1 MNPKPE
7 TRNLKLALAAGV
19 GGVWLLLALVLALP
33 VPVWAGWL
41 IGAASSGG
49 VAAFAYFRLGR
60 AQAAAREAAEREDKN
75 EALVLDRLVKVLDH
89 HDDGAHTLKAAN
101 KEMQYV
107 IDQTGT
113 AVTQLGESFQG
124 ILGAIQ
130 KSTEESQA
138 LIAHFTAGR
147 NGGRYSFDSME
158 ELLRRNREQDEIVTR
173 VVNDIMGTT
182 DNLTREVGKM
192 AEEVA
197 GIQNI
202 AEEVGYIADQTNLLA
217 LNAAIEAA
225 RAGEHGRGFAVVA
238 DEVRK
243 LSDKALDAGQR
254 IEKMSTSIRR
264 QIDASTSQTQEVM
277 GRNTESA
284 AATQASLKNFEARF
298 TGSLGALAEAM
309 RAMTTSAETTGREI
323 SNVVFSLQFQDIVRQ
338 RLEHVIKAL
347 EAQGE
352 DLIEDIPAVQE
363 VSPRLSAWRPNPGKR
378 EHLQTV
384 VTVDNHYEVNNGDNV
399 VLF

>member
-1 MNPKPE
+1 MVG
-7 TRNLKLALAAGV
+7 LA
-19 GGVWLLLALVLALP
+19 
-33 VPVWAGWL
+33 
-41 IGAASSGG
+41 
-49 VAAFAYFRLGR
+49 RLR
-60 AQAAAREAAEREDKN
+60 RMEAAAAEAAEREEKS
-75 EALVLDRLVKVLDH
+75 EALVVDRLVKVLDH

-113 AVTQLGESFQG
+113 AVAQLGESFQG

-147 NGGRYSFDSME
+147 NGGRYAFDSME

-173 VVNDIMGTT
+173 VIGSIMEATE
-182 DNLTREVGKM
+182 NLRREVEKM
-192 AEEVA
+192 AGEVA

-243 LSDKALDAGQR
+243 LSDKALDAGKR

-277 GRNTESA
+277 GRNTDNA
-284 AATQASLKNFEARF
+284 AATQVSLKNFEVRF
-298 TGSLGALAEAM
+298 TDSLGALADAM

-352 DLIEDIPAVQE
+352 DLLGDIPAVQD
-363 VSPRLSAWRPNPGKR
+363 VSPLLSGWRPNPGKR

-384 VTVDNHYEVNNGDNV
+384 VTVDNHYDVNNGDNV

>member
-1 MNPKPE
+1 MGESSAKN
-7 TRNLKLALAAGV
+7 RRLWIGGVAAG
-19 GGVWLLLALVLALP
+19 GCLAFGLALALP
-33 VPVWAGWL
+33 VPAWGSWL
-41 IGAASSGG
+41 IGAAATGAVAVVG
-49 VAAFAYFRLGR
+49 LARLRRTEVAAA
-60 AQAAAREAAEREDKN
+60 EAAEREEKN

-101 KEMQYV
+101 KEMQHV
-107 IDQTGT
+107 IDQTGK

-147 NGGRYSFDSME
+147 NGGRFSFDSID
-158 ELLRRNREQDEIVTR
+158 ELLRRNSEQDALVTG
-173 VVNDIMGTT
+173 VINNIMLTT
-182 DNLTREVGKM
+182 DRLTQEVGKM

-197 GIQNI
+197 GIQSI

-243 LSDKALDAGQR
+243 LSDKALDAGKR

-277 GRNTESA
+277 RRNTDNA
-284 AATQASLKNFEARF
+284 AATQASLKEFEARF
-298 TGSLGALAEAM
+298 TDSLNALADAM

-347 EAQGE
+347 EGQGE
-352 DLIEDIPAVQE
+352 DLLGDLPAIQE
-363 VSPRLSAWRPNPGKR
+363 VSPLLSTWRPNPGKR
-378 EHLQTV
+378 ERLQTV